1 MVEKMNLH
9 TRLQL
14 WKIFVFGF
22 VYCMSVQCILL
33 IYTHRRCLRHVINL
47 SYLFLFFSSQSP
59 QHQTVLSIPA
69 GTSFVNK
76 STRTTMIETVQKVYF
91 GDENEPASDVQYT

>member
-22 VYCMSVQCILL
+22 VYYMSVQCTLL
-33 IYTHRRCLRHVINL
+33 IYTRTAVVLRHVINL
-47 SYLFLFFSSQSP
+47 SYLILFFSSQNP

-69 GTSFVNK
+69 GTSLVNK
-76 STRTTMIETVQKVYF
+76 STRTTTIETVQKVYF
-91 GDENEPASDVQYT
+91 RGD